1 MQGLEPEQRPGEGD
15 KDSDEN
21 GRRHEFRNV
30 EPRSEPNNRA
40 RRVAGLGNCGKVAR
54 NGLGFVCRCKLNEG
68 AKNPRRHQNP
78 EGRPDGEWTCFANAG
93 DESDGGDEQERGRQ
107 LGQHKVGSRPIP
119 QSEEFFFR
127 HGAILP
133 RID

>member
-1 MQGLEPEQRPGEGD
+1 
-15 KDSDEN
+15 
-21 GRRHEFRNV
+21 
-30 EPRSEPNNRA
+30 
-40 RRVAGLGNCGKVAR
+40 VAGLRDCGKVTR

-93 DESDGGDEQERGRQ
+93 DEPDGGYQQERGSQ
-107 LGQHKVGSRPIP
+107 LSEHKMGSSPIP
-119 QSEEFFFR
+119 QIEEFFFR

>member
-1 MQGLEPEQRPGEGD
+1 MQGLEPEKRPGEGD

-21 GRRHEFRNV
+21 GRRHKFRNV
-30 EPRSEPNNRA
+30 KPRSEPNNRA
-40 RRVAGLGNCGKVAR
+40 RRVAGLHNCGKVAR

-78 EGRPDGEWTCFANAG
+78 EGRPDGECPRVANG
-93 DESDGGDEQERGRQ
+93 RDEFDGGDEQERGSQ
-107 LGQHKVGSRPIP
+107 LSEHKMGSSPIP
-119 QSEEFFFR
+119 QIEEFFFR

>member
-1 MQGLEPEQRPGEGD
+1 MPGLEAEKCCGERD
-15 KDSDEN
+15 KDSDED
-21 GRRHEFRNV
+21 GGGQELCDV
-30 EPRSEPNNRA
+30 EPGCEPNNRA

-54 NGLGFVCRCKLNEG
+54 NSLGFVCRGKLNEC

-78 EGRPDGEWTCFANAG
+78 EGRPDGACPRVANAR
-93 DESDGGDEQERGRQ
+93 DKSDGGDEQERGRQ

-119 QSEEFFFR
+119 QIEEFFFR